1 MDEKVEKYLYDV
13 LACVERV
20 ESFFGDTPKLFSD
33 FNTNMLLRQA
43 IERNIEIMG
52 EAMNR
57 ILKIERFT
65 IKFDTVTWENDADLA
80 PEYLY
85 DIIKAA

>member
-57 ILKIERFT
+57 ILKIERIT

-85 DIIKAA
+85 DISKAA